1 MQITFIYTY
10 MQPRRIIISISQPNF
25 ASHYLTFIVVSNLC
39 IVCRVSFDRNR

>member
-39 IVCRVSFDRNR
+39 MNCMQSFIRSK